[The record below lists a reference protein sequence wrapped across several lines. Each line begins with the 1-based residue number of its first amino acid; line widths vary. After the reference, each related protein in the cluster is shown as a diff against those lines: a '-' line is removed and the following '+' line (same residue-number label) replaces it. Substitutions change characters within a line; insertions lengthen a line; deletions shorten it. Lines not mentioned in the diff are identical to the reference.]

1 MKKRLWF
8 WLLLY
13 SVGAWFSTGFHH
25 FDEHFQIIEFAQYK
39 MGLNT
44 ADALTWEF
52 HERMRPALQPAL
64 AYVGLQGMKAVGLT
78 DPFVQMF
85 LFRWLT
91 ALLSLAAALLF
102 YRKFCDRLATD
113 RHKYWFWLL
122 NLGLWML
129 VFSRL
134 RFSSEAWSA
143 LGMLTGLVLVTAE
156 KRRFRLLVGG
166 LLLGLAFVFRFQAGI
181 FVFGL
186 GAWMLFIQK
195 NSWKELATT
204 LSGIVLAVLIGVAAD
219 RWFYAEWVFTP
230 WHYLDLNI
238 IQDKVSNFGVSPWYQ
253 YFVDFLSYGVPPF
266 SIVLLFFGL
275 LYPVLFPKSPV
286 GWAVF
291 PFVLL
296 HIVVGHK
303 EARFLFPALA
313 FLPWM
318 VVAVAARLPERF
330 SWTKWLVQPFLVRL
344 FWGLNGIA
352 LAVIVFKPA
361 EANMGLYKYL
371 YRNYAGNKTLLLGLN
386 DIPYEHENLQVR
398 FFRDPL
404 WTRQRLDQN
413 SIVHP
418 EGYADVLVVVN
429 HALPYDSSRLAALV
443 GEENSFSPLYRDRPG
458 WLALLEYKGWYR
470 RSDKWH
476 VYQYSPVLE

>member
-1 MKKRLWF
+1 MKKHLWF

-39 MGLNT
+39 MGLNV
-44 ADALTWEF
+44 ANDLTWEF

-64 AYVGLQGMKAVGLT
+64 AYAGLQTMKAVDIT
-78 DPFVQMF
+78 DPFFQMF

-91 ALLSLAAALLF
+91 ALLSLWAALLF
-102 YRKFCDRLATD
+102 FKKFSGRLATEQ
-113 RHKYWFWLL
+113 HKNWFWLL

-143 LGMLTGLVLVTAE
+143 LGMLVGLVLVTDE
-156 KRRFRLLVGG
+156 KRHGRLLLGG
-166 LLLGLAFVFRFQAGI
+166 LLLGLSFVFRFQAGI

-195 NSWKELATT
+195 NSWKELGLAF
-204 LSGIVLAVLIGVAAD
+204 SGISLAILLGVVAD
-219 RWFYAEWVFTP
+219 RWFYDEWVFTP

-253 YFVDFLSYGVPPF
+253 YFVDLLLYGIPPF
-266 SIVLLFFGL
+266 SIVLLLFGL
-275 LYPVLFPKSPV
+275 LYPIFFPKSPV
-286 GWAVF
+286 AWAVI

-296 HIVVGHK
+296 HIAVGHK
-303 EARFLFPALA
+303 EARFLFPAVA

-318 VVAVAARLPERF
+318 AVAVAAKLPERF
-330 SWTKWLVQPFLVRL
+330 SGTKWLVKPIWARL
-344 FWGLNGIA
+344 FWGFNAVA
-352 LAVIVFKPA
+352 LAIIVFKPA

-371 YRNYAGNKTLLLGLN
+371 YHNYAGSKTLILGLN

-398 FFRDPL
+398 FFRDTL
-404 WTRQRLDQN
+404 WTRQRLDIDSTIN
-413 SIVHP
+413 S
-418 EGYADVLVVVN
+418 ADYKNTLVTVN
-429 HALPYDSSRLAALV
+429 HALPYDSAKLVALV
-443 GEENSFSPLYRDRPG
+443 GEEARISPLYRDMPA
-458 WLALLEYKGWYR
+458 WMMLLEYKGWYR

-476 VYQYSPVLE
+476 VYQYSPANR

>member
-39 MGLNT
+39 MELNA
-44 ADALTWEF
+44 ADDLTWEF

-64 AYVGLQGMKAVGLT
+64 AYAGLQSMKTVGIT
-78 DPFVQMF
+78 DPFIQMF

-91 ALLSLAAALLF
+91 ALLSLGAALFF
-102 YRKFCDRLATD
+102 YRKFSLQLASEQ
-113 RHKYWFWLL
+113 HKNWFWLL

-143 LGMLTGLVLVTAE
+143 LGMLLGLVLVTNE
-156 KRRFRLLVGG
+156 KHQGRLLLGG
-166 LLLGLAFVFRFQAGI
+166 LLLGLSFVFRFQAGI

-195 NSWKELATT
+195 NSWKELGTT
-204 LSGIVLAVLIGVAAD
+204 FSGISLAVLVGVVAD
-219 RWFYAEWVFTP
+219 RWFYDDWVFTP

-238 IQDKVSNFGVSPWYQ
+238 LQDKVSNFGVSPWYQ
-253 YFVDFLSYGVPPF
+253 YFLDLISFGIPPF
-266 SIVLLFFGL
+266 SILLLLFGL

-286 GWAVF
+286 AWGVI

-296 HIVVGHK
+296 HVAVGHK
-303 EARFLFPALA
+303 EARFLFPAIA

-318 VVAVAARLPERF
+318 VVAVAAKLPERF
-330 SWTKWLVQPFLVRL
+330 NWTKYLVKPIWVKL
-344 FWGLNGIA
+344 FWGLNVIA
-352 LAVIVFKPA
+352 LAVVVFKPA
-361 EANMGLYKYL
+361 ESNMILYKYL
-371 YRNYAGNKTLLLGLN
+371 YRNYEGSSTLILGLN

-398 FFRDPL
+398 FFRDSN
-404 WTRQRLDQN
+404 WVRQRLDQD
-413 SIVHP
+413 SLFYP
-418 EGYADVLVVVN
+418 ETYENVLVIVN
-429 HALPYDSSRLAALV
+429 HSLPYDTTKLATLV
-443 GEENSFSPLYRDRPG
+443 DEENRISPLYRDMPG
-458 WLALLEYKGWYR
+458 WLALFEYKGWYS

-476 VYQYSPVLE
+476 VYQYSPVER